1 MCTHKQTI
9 YERFRNAWEEDIIN
23 NSEGEKITQVTDK
36 PNKCFLY
43 DQLVLLC
50 DRKVV
55 KFPQPDFSFYTFLHV
70 YVQIKRSFF

>member
-36 PNKCFLY
+36 TK
-43 DQLVLLC
+43 QVLLI
-50 DRKVV
+50 RPV
-55 KFPQPDFSFYTFLHV
+55 STFV
-70 YVQIKRSFF
+70 